1 MIYVI
6 FKNKKLSKNNKKILT
21 NDKDEDKIE
30 HIGGNLMSSIFI
42 CGIILSILQSILF
55 WEKEPGISVLLF
67 MSSFIIGLIYLMY
80 KHKKVENKKAFIF
93 AIPIIL
99 LSATYFIYHNTL
111 FQTINVLV
119 IVILTIIMCIYTT
132 RVHVK
137 VQEFLTKAIEL
148 LAGSFESISDVIDS
162 LKNKFKKKED
172 IENEK
177 SAKLKQG
184 VKSFVYAIPVILIV
198 FILLMSADSVFANIF
213 EGIFG
218 EFQNIFMAE
227 NFVKFC
233 LRICV
238 IMIFFFIFS
247 GFFVNILK
255 KDTMFN
261 SESEEKIVEI
271 HIEKMTI
278 DIILTILNIFYLI
291 FSIIQFTSLFSN
303 MNTNDFDYATYAR
316 QGFFQLMII
325 SFINI
330 VMIILAKVNKGDTS
344 NYTKGMSIL
353 TLLFTMIIL
362 LSAFFRMNLYEKA
375 YGYTYLR
382 LFVYYILATE
392 FILILPIGL
401 WILDKKID
409 ILKWTIGIV
418 TVMYVILN
426 FSNIESTIAKRN
438 VDRYFE
444 NQEENEIDLDYL
456 FNHTGTDAIGQMKRL
471 LNAKDETVA
480 KRVKEYLLQEKEDL
494 QDTKTNWQ
502 ETNLSEIKAKEELMN
517 IK

>member
-1 MIYVI
+1 
-6 FKNKKLSKNNKKILT
+6 
-21 NDKDEDKIE
+21 
-30 HIGGNLMSSIFI
+30 MSSIFV
-42 CGIILSILQSILF
+42 CGSILSILQSILF
-55 WEKEPGISVLLF
+55 WEKELGISVILF
-67 MSSFIIGLIYLMY
+67 VISFLVGLIYLMY
-80 KHKKVENKKAFIF
+80 KHKKVENKKAFIL

-111 FQTINVLV
+111 FQTVNVLA
-119 IVILTIIMCIYTT
+119 IVLLTIIMCIYAT
-132 RVHVK
+132 RLHVK
-137 VQEFLTKAIEL
+137 IQEFLVKAIAL

-177 SAKLKQG
+177 TEKLKQG
-184 VKSFVYAIPVILIV
+184 LKSFIYAIPVILIV
-198 FILLMSADSVFANIF
+198 LMLLMSADSVFANIF
-213 EGIFG
+213 ENIFG
-218 EFQNIFMAE
+218 EFQHIFMAE
-227 NFVKFC
+227 NFVMFC
-233 LRICV
+233 LRVCI
-238 IMIFFFIFS
+238 IIIFFFIFS

-261 SESEEKIVEI
+261 SESEEKIMEI
-271 HIEKMTI
+271 RIEKMTI
-278 DIILTILNIFYLI
+278 NMILTILNMFYFI

-303 MNTNDFDYATYAR
+303 INTNDFDYATYAR

-330 VMIILAKVNKGDTS
+330 VMIILAKVNKENIS
-344 NYTKGMSIL
+344 SYTKGMSIL
-353 TLLFTMIIL
+353 TLLFTMVIL

-409 ILKWTIGIV
+409 ILKWTIGII
-418 TVMYVILN
+418 TIMYVILN
-426 FSNIESTIAKRN
+426 FSNIESTIAERN

-456 FNHTGTDAIGQMKRL
+456 FHHTGTDAIGQIKRL
-471 LNAKDETVA
+471 LNAKDESVVE
-480 KRVKEYLLQEKEDL
+480 RVKEYLLLEKEEL
-494 QDTKTNWQ
+494 QNTETNWQ
-502 ETNLSEIKAKEELMN
+502 ETNLSEIHAKEELMN

>member
-1 MIYVI
+1 
-6 FKNKKLSKNNKKILT
+6 
-21 NDKDEDKIE
+21 
-30 HIGGNLMSSIFI
+30 MSSIFI
-42 CGIILSILQSILF
+42 CGSILSILQSILF
-55 WEKEPGISVLLF
+55 WEKEPGISVMLF
-67 MSSFIIGLIYLMY
+67 VISFLAGLIYLMY
-80 KHKKVENKKAFIF
+80 KYKKIENKKAFILV
-93 AIPIIL
+93 IPIIL

-111 FQTINVLV
+111 FQMINVLV
-119 IVILTIIMCIYTT
+119 ILILMMIMCIYAT
-132 RVHVK
+132 RLHVK
-137 VQEFLTKAIEL
+137 IQEFLVKAIEL

-172 IENEK
+172 VENEK
-177 SAKLKQG
+177 TEKIKQG
-184 VKSFVYAIPVILIV
+184 LKSFVYAVPVILIV
-198 FILLMSADSVFANIF
+198 LILLMSADSVFANIF
-213 EGIFG
+213 ANIFD
-218 EFQNIFMAE
+218 EFKNIFMAE
-227 NFVKFC
+227 NFVMFC
-233 LRICV
+233 IRMCI
-238 IMIFFFIFS
+238 IIIFFFIFS

-278 DIILTILNIFYLI
+278 NMILTILNIFYFI

-303 MNTNDFDYATYAR
+303 INTNDFDYATYAR

-330 VMIILAKVNKGDTS
+330 VMIMLAKVNKGNTS
-344 NYTKGMSIL
+344 SYTKGMSIL
-353 TLLFTMIIL
+353 ILLFTMVIL

-382 LFVYYILATE
+382 LFVYYILVTE

-418 TVMYVILN
+418 TIMYMVLN

-444 NQEENEIDLDYL
+444 NQEENEIDLEYL
-456 FNHTGTDAIGQMKRL
+456 FHHTGTDAIGQIKRL
-471 LNAKDETVA
+471 LNAKDESVV
-480 KRVKEYLLQEKEDL
+480 KRVEEYLQLEKEEL
-494 QDTKTNWQ
+494 QNIKTSWQ
-502 ETNLSEIKAKEELMN
+502 ETNLSEINAKEELIN

>member
-1 MIYVI
+1 
-6 FKNKKLSKNNKKILT
+6 
-21 NDKDEDKIE
+21 
-30 HIGGNLMSSIFI
+30 MSSIFI
-42 CGIILSILQSILF
+42 CGSILSILQSILF
-55 WEKEPGISVLLF
+55 WEKEPGISVMLF
-67 MSSFIIGLIYLMY
+67 VISFLAGLIYLMY
-80 KHKKVENKKAFIF
+80 KYKKIENKKAFILV
-93 AIPIIL
+93 IPIIL

-111 FQTINVLV
+111 FQMINVLV
-119 IVILTIIMCIYTT
+119 ILILMMIMCIYAT
-132 RVHVK
+132 RLHVK
-137 VQEFLTKAIEL
+137 IQEFLVKAIEL

-172 IENEK
+172 VENEK
-177 SAKLKQG
+177 TEKIKQG
-184 VKSFVYAIPVILIV
+184 LKSFVYAVPVILIV
-198 FILLMSADSVFANIF
+198 LILLMSADSVFANIF
-213 EGIFG
+213 ANIFD
-218 EFQNIFMAE
+218 EFKNIFMAE
-227 NFVKFC
+227 NFVMFC
-233 LRICV
+233 IRMCI
-238 IMIFFFIFS
+238 IIIFFFIFS

-278 DIILTILNIFYLI
+278 NMILTILNIFYFI

-303 MNTNDFDYATYAR
+303 INTNDFDYATYAR

-330 VMIILAKVNKGDTS
+330 VMIMLAKVNKGNTS
-344 NYTKGMSIL
+344 SYTKGMSIL
-353 TLLFTMIIL
+353 ILLFTMVIL

-382 LFVYYILATE
+382 LFVYYILVTE

-401 WILDKKID
+401 WILDRKID

-418 TVMYVILN
+418 TIMYMILN

-444 NQEENEIDLDYL
+444 NQEENEIDLEYL
-456 FNHTGTDAIGQMKRL
+456 FHHTGTDAIGQMKRL
-471 LNAKDETVA
+471 LNAKDETVV
-480 KRVKEYLLQEKEDL
+480 KRVKKYLLQEKEDL
-494 QDTKTNWQ
+494 QDTETSWQ
-502 ETNLSEIKAKEELMN
+502 ETNLSEIKAKEELIN
-517 IK
+517 IQ

>member
-1 MIYVI
+1 
-6 FKNKKLSKNNKKILT
+6 
-21 NDKDEDKIE
+21 
-30 HIGGNLMSSIFI
+30 MSSIFI
-42 CGIILSILQSILF
+42 CGIIFSILQSILF
-55 WEKEPGISVLLF
+55 WEKETGISVLLF
-67 MSSFIIGLIYLMY
+67 VSSFIIGLIYLMY
-80 KHKKVENKKAFIF
+80 KHKKVENKKALIF

-99 LSATYFIYHNTL
+99 LSATYFMYHNTL

-119 IVILTIIMCIYTT
+119 IVLLMMIMCIYAT
-132 RVHVK
+132 RMHVK
-137 VQEFLTKAIEL
+137 IQEFLIKTIEL

-184 VKSFVYAIPVILIV
+184 VKSFIYAIPVILVV

-213 EGIFG
+213 EGILG
-218 EFQNIFMAE
+218 EFQKIFMAE
-227 NFVKFC
+227 NFVIFC
-233 LRICV
+233 LRLCI
-238 IMIFFFIFS
+238 IIIFFFIFS
-247 GFFVNILK
+247 GFFVNLLK

-261 SESEEKIVEI
+261 SESEEKITEI
-271 HIEKMTI
+271 HVEKMTI
-278 DIILTILNIFYLI
+278 NMILTILNIFYLI

-303 MNTNDFDYATYAR
+303 MNTNDLDYATYAR
-316 QGFFQLMII
+316 QGFFQLMMI

-353 TLLFTMIIL
+353 TLLFTIVIL

-418 TVMYVILN
+418 TLMYLILN
-426 FSNIESTIAKRN
+426 SSNIESTIAKRN

-444 NQEENEIDLDYL
+444 NQEENEIDLEYL
-456 FNHTGTDAIGQMKRL
+456 FQHTGTDAIGQIKRL
-471 LNAKDETVA
+471 LNAKDENIVI
-480 KRVKEYLLQEKEDL
+480 RVREYLLREKEEL
-494 QDTKTNWQ
+494 QNTETSWQ

>member
-1 MIYVI
+1 
-6 FKNKKLSKNNKKILT
+6 
-21 NDKDEDKIE
+21 
-30 HIGGNLMSSIFI
+30 MSLIFI

-55 WEKEPGISVLLF
+55 WEKEPGISVMLF
-67 MSSFIIGLIYLMY
+67 VISFLVGFIFLMY
-80 KHKKVENKKAFIF
+80 KHKKIENKKALILV
-93 AIPIIL
+93 IPITL

-111 FQTINVLV
+111 FQTINVLM
-119 IVILTIIMCIYTT
+119 IVLLTIIMCIYTT
-132 RVHVK
+132 KAHVK
-137 VQEFLTKAIEL
+137 IQGFLVKGIEL
-148 LAGSFESISDVIDS
+148 LAGTFESISDVIDN
-162 LKNKFKKKED
+162 LKNKFKKKKD

-177 SAKLKQG
+177 SEKLKQG
-184 VKSFVYAIPVILIV
+184 LKSFVYAIPVILV
-198 FILLMSADSVFANIF
+198 VLVLLMSADSVFANIF
-213 EGIFG
+213 VNIFG
-218 EFQNIFMAE
+218 EFKNIFMAE
-227 NFVKFC
+227 NFVMFC
-233 LRICV
+233 LRICI
-238 IMIFFFIFS
+238 IMIFFFTFS

-255 KDTMFN
+255 TDTMFN
-261 SESEEKIVEI
+261 SETEEKITEV

-278 DIILTILNIFYLI
+278 NMILTILNIFYLI

-303 MNTNDFDYATYAR
+303 MNTNNLDYATYAR
-316 QGFFQLMII
+316 QGFFQLMMI

-344 NYTKGMSIL
+344 DYTKAMSIL
-353 TLLFTMIIL
+353 TLLFTVVIL

-392 FILILPIGL
+392 FILVLPIGL

-418 TVMYVILN
+418 TIMYLILN

-444 NQEENEIDLDYL
+444 NQEENEIDLEYL
-456 FNHTGTDAIGQMKRL
+456 FHHTGTDAIGQMKRL
-471 LNAKDETVA
+471 LNAKDETVV
-480 KRVKEYLLQEKEDL
+480 KKVKEYLLQEKEEL
-494 QDTKTNWQ
+494 QNTETNWQ

>member
-1 MIYVI
+1 
-6 FKNKKLSKNNKKILT
+6 
-21 NDKDEDKIE
+21 
-30 HIGGNLMSSIFI
+30 MSSIFI
-42 CGIILSILQSILF
+42 CGSILSILQSILF
-55 WEKEPGISVLLF
+55 WEKEPGISVMLF
-67 MSSFIIGLIYLMY
+67 VISFLAGLIYLMY
-80 KHKKVENKKAFIF
+80 KYKKIENKKAFILV
-93 AIPIIL
+93 IPIIL

-111 FQTINVLV
+111 FQMINVLV
-119 IVILTIIMCIYTT
+119 ILILMMIKCIYAT
-132 RVHVK
+132 RLHVK
-137 VQEFLTKAIEL
+137 IQEFLVKAIEL

-172 IENEK
+172 VENEK
-177 SAKLKQG
+177 TEKIKQG
-184 VKSFVYAIPVILIV
+184 LKSFVYAVPVILIV
-198 FILLMSADSVFANIF
+198 LILLMSADSVFANIF
-213 EGIFG
+213 ANIFD
-218 EFQNIFMAE
+218 EFKNIFMAE
-227 NFVKFC
+227 NFVMFC
-233 LRICV
+233 IRMCIT
-238 IMIFFFIFS
+238 IIFFFIFS

-278 DIILTILNIFYLI
+278 NMILTILNIFYFI

-303 MNTNDFDYATYAR
+303 INTNDFDYATYAR

-330 VMIILAKVNKGDTS
+330 VMIMLAKVNKGNTS
-344 NYTKGMSIL
+344 SYTKGMSIL
-353 TLLFTMIIL
+353 ILLFTMVIL

-382 LFVYYILATE
+382 LFVYYILVTE

-401 WILDKKID
+401 WILDRKID

-418 TVMYVILN
+418 TIMYMILN

-444 NQEENEIDLDYL
+444 NQEENEIDLEYL
-456 FNHTGTDAIGQMKRL
+456 FHHTGTDAIGQIKRL
-471 LNAKDETVA
+471 LNAKDESVV
-480 KRVKEYLLQEKEDL
+480 KRVEEYLQLEKEEL
-494 QDTKTNWQ
+494 QNIKTSWQ
-502 ETNLSEIKAKEELMN
+502 ETNLSEINAKEELIN

>member
-1 MIYVI
+1 
-6 FKNKKLSKNNKKILT
+6 
-21 NDKDEDKIE
+21 
-30 HIGGNLMSSIFI
+30 MSSIFI
-42 CGIILSILQSILF
+42 LGSILSILQSILF
-55 WEKEPGISVLLF
+55 WEKEPGISVILF
-67 MSSFIIGLIYLMY
+67 VISFLVGIIFLMY
-80 KHKKVENKKAFIF
+80 KHQKVENKKAFIL
-93 AIPIIL
+93 AIPITL
-99 LSATYFIYHNTL
+99 LSATYFVYHNTL
-111 FQTINVLV
+111 FQTINVLA
-119 IVILTIIMCIYTT
+119 IVLLTIIMCIYAT
-132 RVHVK
+132 RLHVK
-137 VQEFLTKAIEL
+137 IQEFLVKAIAL

-177 SAKLKQG
+177 SEKLKQG
-184 VKSFVYAIPVILIV
+184 LKSFVYAIPVIFIV

-213 EGIFG
+213 ENIFG
-218 EFQNIFMAE
+218 EFQHIFMAE
-227 NFVKFC
+227 NFVMFC
-233 LRICV
+233 LRVCI
-238 IMIFFFIFS
+238 IIIFFFIFS

-261 SESEEKIVEI
+261 SESEEKIMKI
-271 HIEKMTI
+271 RIEKMTI
-278 DIILTILNIFYLI
+278 NMILTILNMFYFI

-303 MNTNDFDYATYAR
+303 INTNDFDYATYAR
-316 QGFFQLMII
+316 QGFFQLMVI

-330 VMIILAKVNKGDTS
+330 VMIILAKVNKENIS
-344 NYTKGMSIL
+344 SYTKGMSIL
-353 TLLFTMIIL
+353 TLLFTMVIL

-409 ILKWTIGIV
+409 ILKWTIGII
-418 TVMYVILN
+418 TIMYVILN

-444 NQEENEIDLDYL
+444 NQEENEIDLEYL
-456 FNHTGTDAIGQMKRL
+456 FHHTGTDAIGQIKRL
-471 LNAKDETVA
+471 LNAKDESVVE
-480 KRVKEYLLQEKEDL
+480 RVKEYLLLEKEEL
-494 QDTKTNWQ
+494 QNTETNWQ
-502 ETNLSEIKAKEELMN
+502 ETNLSKIHAKEELMN

>member
-1 MIYVI
+1 
-6 FKNKKLSKNNKKILT
+6 
-21 NDKDEDKIE
+21 
-30 HIGGNLMSSIFI
+30 MSSIFI
-42 CGIILSILQSILF
+42 CGIIFSILLSILF
-55 WEKEPGISVLLF
+55 WEKETGISVLLF
-67 MSSFIIGLIYLMY
+67 VSSFIIGLIYLMY
-80 KHKKVENKKAFIF
+80 KHKKVENKKALIF

-99 LSATYFIYHNTL
+99 LSATYFMYHNTL

-119 IVILTIIMCIYTT
+119 IVLLMMIMCIYAT
-132 RVHVK
+132 RMHVK
-137 VQEFLTKAIEL
+137 IQEFLIKTIEL

-184 VKSFVYAIPVILIV
+184 VKSFIYAIPVILVV

-213 EGIFG
+213 EGILG
-218 EFQNIFMAE
+218 EFQKIFMAE
-227 NFVKFC
+227 NFVIFC
-233 LRICV
+233 LRLCI
-238 IMIFFFIFS
+238 IIIFFFIFS
-247 GFFVNILK
+247 GFFVNLLK

-261 SESEEKIVEI
+261 SESEEKITEI
-271 HIEKMTI
+271 HVEKMTI
-278 DIILTILNIFYLI
+278 NMILTILNIFYLI

-303 MNTNDFDYATYAR
+303 MNTNDLDYATYAR
-316 QGFFQLMII
+316 QGFFQLMMI

-353 TLLFTMIIL
+353 TLLFTIVIL

-418 TVMYVILN
+418 TLMYLILN
-426 FSNIESTIAKRN
+426 SSNIESTIAKRN

-444 NQEENEIDLDYL
+444 NQEENEIDLEYL
-456 FNHTGTDAIGQMKRL
+456 FQHTGTDAIGQIKRL
-471 LNAKDETVA
+471 LNAKDENIVI
-480 KRVKEYLLQEKEDL
+480 RVREYLLREKEEL
-494 QDTKTNWQ
+494 QNTETSWQ

>member
-1 MIYVI
+1 M
-6 FKNKKLSKNNKKILT
+6 
-21 NDKDEDKIE
+21 
-30 HIGGNLMSSIFI
+30 NLIFI
-42 CGIILSILQSILF
+42 CGIILSLLQSILF
-55 WEKEPGISVLLF
+55 WEKKPGISVMLF
-67 MSSFIIGLIYLMY
+67 VISFLVGLIYLMY
-80 KHKKVENKKAFIF
+80 KHKKVENKKAFIL
-93 AIPIIL
+93 AIPITL

-119 IVILTIIMCIYTT
+119 IVMLTIIMCIYAT
-132 RVHVK
+132 RIHIK
-137 VQEFLTKAIEL
+137 TQEFLMKGIEL
-148 LAGSFESISDVIDS
+148 LAGTFESISDVIDS
-162 LKNKFKKKED
+162 LKHKFKKKEG

-177 SAKLKQG
+177 SEKRKQ
-184 VKSFVYAIPVILIV
+184 VLKSFVYAIPVILIV
-198 FILLMSADSVFANIF
+198 LILLMSADSVFANIF
-213 EGIFG
+213 ENIFG
-218 EFQNIFMAE
+218 EFKNIFMAE
-227 NFVKFC
+227 NFVMFC
-233 LRICV
+233 LRICI
-238 IMIFFFIFS
+238 IMVFFFIFS

-261 SESEEKIVEI
+261 SESEENIIEI
-271 HIEKMTI
+271 HVEKMTI
-278 DIILTILNIFYLI
+278 NMILSILNIFYFI

-316 QGFFQLMII
+316 QGFFQLMLI

-330 VMIILAKVNKGDTS
+330 VMIILAKVNKGNIS
-344 NYTKGMSIL
+344 SYTKGMSIL
-353 TLLFTMIIL
+353 TLVFTVVIL
-362 LSAFFRMNLYEKA
+362 LSAFFRMYLYEKA

-418 TVMYVILN
+418 TIMYVILN
-426 FSNIESTIAKRN
+426 FSNVESTIAKRN

-444 NQEENEIDLDYL
+444 NQEENEIDLEYL
-456 FNHTGTDAIGQMKRL
+456 FHHTGTDAIEQMKRL
-471 LNAKDETVA
+471 LNAKDETVT
-480 KRVKEYLLQEKEDL
+480 KRVKEYLLLEKEEL
-494 QDTKTNWQ
+494 QNTETSWQ

>member
-1 MIYVI
+1 
-6 FKNKKLSKNNKKILT
+6 
-21 NDKDEDKIE
+21 
-30 HIGGNLMSSIFI
+30 MSSIFI
-42 CGIILSILQSILF
+42 CGSILSILQSILF
-55 WEKEPGISVLLF
+55 WEKEPGISVMLF
-67 MSSFIIGLIYLMY
+67 VISFLAGLIYLMY
-80 KHKKVENKKAFIF
+80 KYKKIENKKAFILV
-93 AIPIIL
+93 IPIIL

-111 FQTINVLV
+111 FQMINVLV
-119 IVILTIIMCIYTT
+119 ILILMMIMCIYAT
-132 RVHVK
+132 RLHVK
-137 VQEFLTKAIEL
+137 IQEFLVKAIEL

-172 IENEK
+172 VENEK
-177 SAKLKQG
+177 TEKIKQG
-184 VKSFVYAIPVILIV
+184 LKSFVYAVPVILIV
-198 FILLMSADSVFANIF
+198 LILLMSADSVFANIF
-213 EGIFG
+213 ANIFD
-218 EFQNIFMAE
+218 EFKNIFMAE
-227 NFVKFC
+227 NFVMFC
-233 LRICV
+233 IRMCI
-238 IMIFFFIFS
+238 IIIFFFIFS

-278 DIILTILNIFYLI
+278 NMILTILNIFYFI

-303 MNTNDFDYATYAR
+303 INTNDFDYATYAR

-330 VMIILAKVNKGDTS
+330 VMIMLAKVNKGNTS
-344 NYTKGMSIL
+344 SYTKGMSIL
-353 TLLFTMIIL
+353 ILLFTMVIL

-382 LFVYYILATE
+382 LFVYYILVTE

-401 WILDKKID
+401 WILDRKID

-418 TVMYVILN
+418 TIMYMILN

-444 NQEENEIDLDYL
+444 NQEENEIDLEYL
-456 FNHTGTDAIGQMKRL
+456 FHHTGTDAIGQMKRL
-471 LNAKDETVA
+471 LNAKDETVV

-494 QDTKTNWQ
+494 QDTETSWQ
-502 ETNLSEIKAKEELMN
+502 ETNLSEINAKEELIN

>member
-1 MIYVI
+1 
-6 FKNKKLSKNNKKILT
+6 
-21 NDKDEDKIE
+21 
-30 HIGGNLMSSIFI
+30 MSSIFI
-42 CGIILSILQSILF
+42 CGSILSILQSILF
-55 WEKEPGISVLLF
+55 WEKEPGISVMLF
-67 MSSFIIGLIYLMY
+67 VISFLAGLIYLMY
-80 KHKKVENKKAFIF
+80 KYKKIENKKAFILV
-93 AIPIIL
+93 IPIIL

-111 FQTINVLV
+111 FQMINVLV
-119 IVILTIIMCIYTT
+119 ILILMMIMCIYAT
-132 RVHVK
+132 RLHVK
-137 VQEFLTKAIEL
+137 IQEFLVKAIEL

-172 IENEK
+172 VENEK
-177 SAKLKQG
+177 TEKIKQG
-184 VKSFVYAIPVILIV
+184 LKSFVYAVPVILIV
-198 FILLMSADSVFANIF
+198 LILLMSADSVFANIF
-213 EGIFG
+213 ANIFD
-218 EFQNIFMAE
+218 EFKNIFMAE
-227 NFVKFC
+227 NFVMFC
-233 LRICV
+233 IRMCI
-238 IMIFFFIFS
+238 IIIFFFIFS

-278 DIILTILNIFYLI
+278 NMILTILNIFYFI

-303 MNTNDFDYATYAR
+303 INTNDFDYATYAR

-330 VMIILAKVNKGDTS
+330 VMIMLAKINKGNTS
-344 NYTKGMSIL
+344 SYTKGMSIL
-353 TLLFTMIIL
+353 ILLFTMVIL

-382 LFVYYILATE
+382 LFVYYILVTE

-401 WILDKKID
+401 WILDRKID

-418 TVMYVILN
+418 TIMYMILN

-444 NQEENEIDLDYL
+444 NQEENEIDLEYL
-456 FNHTGTDAIGQMKRL
+456 FHHTGTDAIGQMKRL
-471 LNAKDETVA
+471 LNAKDETVV
-480 KRVKEYLLQEKEDL
+480 KRVKKYLLQEKEDL
-494 QDTKTNWQ
+494 QDTETSWQ
-502 ETNLSEIKAKEELMN
+502 ETNLSEINAKEELIN

>member
-1 MIYVI
+1 MT
-6 FKNKKLSKNNKKILT
+6 NNKNT
-21 NDKDEDKIE
+21 DKIE
-30 HIGGNLMSSIFI
+30 PIGGSLMSSIFV
-42 CGIILSILQSILF
+42 CGSILSILQSILF
-55 WEKEPGISVLLF
+55 WEKEPEISVILF
-67 MSSFIIGLIYLMY
+67 VISFLVGLIYLMY
-80 KHKKVENKKAFIF
+80 KHKKIENKKAFIL

-111 FQTINVLV
+111 FQTVNVLA
-119 IVILTIIMCIYTT
+119 IVLLTIIMCIYAT
-132 RVHVK
+132 RLHVK
-137 VQEFLTKAIEL
+137 IQEFLVKAIAL

-177 SAKLKQG
+177 TEKLKQG
-184 VKSFVYAIPVILIV
+184 LKSFIYAIPVILIV
-198 FILLMSADSVFANIF
+198 LMLLMSADSVFANIF
-213 EGIFG
+213 ENIFG
-218 EFQNIFMAE
+218 EFQHIFMAE
-227 NFVKFC
+227 NFVMFC
-233 LRICV
+233 LRVCI
-238 IMIFFFIFS
+238 IIIFFFIFS

-261 SESEEKIVEI
+261 SESEEKIMEI
-271 HIEKMTI
+271 RIEKMTI
-278 DIILTILNIFYLI
+278 NMILTILNMFYFI

-303 MNTNDFDYATYAR
+303 INTNDFDYATYAR

-330 VMIILAKVNKGDTS
+330 VMIILAKVNKENIS
-344 NYTKGMSIL
+344 SYTKGMSIL
-353 TLLFTMIIL
+353 TLLFTMVIL

-409 ILKWTIGIV
+409 ILKWTIGII
-418 TVMYVILN
+418 TIMYVILN
-426 FSNIESTIAKRN
+426 FSNIESTIAERN

-456 FNHTGTDAIGQMKRL
+456 FHHTGTDAIGQMKRL
-471 LNAKDETVA
+471 LNAKDETVV
-480 KRVKEYLLQEKEDL
+480 KRVKEYLLQEKEEL
-494 QDTKTNWQ
+494 QDTENSWQ
-502 ETNLSEIKAKEELMN
+502 EANLSEIKAKEELMN

>member
-1 MIYVI
+1 
-6 FKNKKLSKNNKKILT
+6 
-21 NDKDEDKIE
+21 
-30 HIGGNLMSSIFI
+30 MSSIFV
-42 CGIILSILQSILF
+42 CGSILSILQSILF
-55 WEKEPGISVLLF
+55 WEKEPEISVILF
-67 MSSFIIGLIYLMY
+67 VISFLVGLIYLMY
-80 KHKKVENKKAFIF
+80 KHKKIENKKAFIL

-111 FQTINVLV
+111 FQTVNVLA
-119 IVILTIIMCIYTT
+119 IVLLTIIMCIYAT
-132 RVHVK
+132 RLHVK
-137 VQEFLTKAIEL
+137 IQEFLVKAIAL

-177 SAKLKQG
+177 TEKLKQG
-184 VKSFVYAIPVILIV
+184 LKSFIYAIPVILIV
-198 FILLMSADSVFANIF
+198 LMLLMSADSVFANIF
-213 EGIFG
+213 ENIFG
-218 EFQNIFMAE
+218 EFQHIFMAE
-227 NFVKFC
+227 NFVMFC
-233 LRICV
+233 LRVCI
-238 IMIFFFIFS
+238 IIIFFFIFS

-261 SESEEKIVEI
+261 SESEEKIMEI
-271 HIEKMTI
+271 RIEKMTI
-278 DIILTILNIFYLI
+278 NMILTILNMFYFI

-303 MNTNDFDYATYAR
+303 INTNDFDYATYAR

-330 VMIILAKVNKGDTS
+330 VMIILAKVNKENIS
-344 NYTKGMSIL
+344 SYTKGMSIL
-353 TLLFTMIIL
+353 TLLFTMVIL

-409 ILKWTIGIV
+409 ILKWTIGII
-418 TVMYVILN
+418 TIMYVILN
-426 FSNIESTIAKRN
+426 FSNIESTIAERN

-456 FNHTGTDAIGQMKRL
+456 FHHTGTDAIGQMKRL
-471 LNAKDETVA
+471 LNAKDESVVE
-480 KRVKEYLLQEKEDL
+480 RVKEYLLLEKEEL
-494 QDTKTNWQ
+494 QNTETNWQ
-502 ETNLSEIKAKEELMN
+502 ETNLSEIHAKEELMN

>member
-1 MIYVI
+1 
-6 FKNKKLSKNNKKILT
+6 
-21 NDKDEDKIE
+21 
-30 HIGGNLMSSIFI
+30 MSLIFI

-55 WEKEPGISVLLF
+55 WEKEPGISVMLF
-67 MSSFIIGLIYLMY
+67 VISFLVGFIFLMY
-80 KHKKVENKKAFIF
+80 KHKKIENKKALILV
-93 AIPIIL
+93 IPITL

-111 FQTINVLV
+111 FQTINVLM
-119 IVILTIIMCIYTT
+119 IVLLTIIMCIYTT
-132 RVHVK
+132 RAHVK
-137 VQEFLTKAIEL
+137 IQEFLVKGIEL
-148 LAGSFESISDVIDS
+148 LAGTFESISDVIDNF
-162 LKNKFKKKED
+162 KNKFKKKKD

-177 SAKLKQG
+177 SEKLKQG
-184 VKSFVYAIPVILIV
+184 LKSFVYAIPVILV
-198 FILLMSADSVFANIF
+198 VLVLLMSADSVFANIF
-213 EGIFG
+213 VNIFG
-218 EFQNIFMAE
+218 EFKNIFMAE
-227 NFVKFC
+227 NFVMFC
-233 LRICV
+233 LRICI
-238 IMIFFFIFS
+238 IMIFFFTFS

-255 KDTMFN
+255 TDTMFN
-261 SESEEKIVEI
+261 SETEEKITEV

-278 DIILTILNIFYLI
+278 NMILTILNIFYLI

-303 MNTNDFDYATYAR
+303 MNTNNLDYATYAR
-316 QGFFQLMII
+316 QGFFQLMMI

-330 VMIILAKVNKGDTS
+330 VMIILAKVNKGNTS
-344 NYTKGMSIL
+344 DYTKAMSIL
-353 TLLFTMIIL
+353 TLLFTVVIL

-418 TVMYVILN
+418 TIMYLILN

-444 NQEENEIDLDYL
+444 NQEENEIDLEYL
-456 FNHTGTDAIGQMKRL
+456 FHHTGTDAIGQMKRL
-471 LNAKDETVA
+471 LNAKDETVV
-480 KRVKEYLLQEKEDL
+480 KRVKEYLLQEKEEL
-494 QDTKTNWQ
+494 QDTENSWQ
-502 ETNLSEIKAKEELMN
+502 EANLSEIKAKEELMN

>member
-1 MIYVI
+1 
-6 FKNKKLSKNNKKILT
+6 
-21 NDKDEDKIE
+21 
-30 HIGGNLMSSIFI
+30 MSSIFV
-42 CGIILSILQSILF
+42 CGSILSILQSILF
-55 WEKEPGISVLLF
+55 WEKEPGISVILF
-67 MSSFIIGLIYLMY
+67 VISFLVGLIYLMY
-80 KHKKVENKKAFIF
+80 KHKKIENKKAFIL

-99 LSATYFIYHNTL
+99 LSATYFVYHNIL
-111 FQTINVLV
+111 FQTVNVLA
-119 IVILTIIMCIYTT
+119 IVLLTIIMCIYAT
-132 RVHVK
+132 RLYVK
-137 VQEFLTKAIEL
+137 IQEFLVKVIAL

-172 IENEK
+172 VENEK
-177 SAKLKQG
+177 TEKIKQG
-184 VKSFVYAIPVILIV
+184 LKSFVYAVPVILIV
-198 FILLMSADSVFANIF
+198 LILLMSADSVFANIF
-213 EGIFG
+213 ANIFD
-218 EFQNIFMAE
+218 EFKNIFMAE
-227 NFVKFC
+227 NFVMFC
-233 LRICV
+233 IRMCI
-238 IMIFFFIFS
+238 IIIFFFIFS

-278 DIILTILNIFYLI
+278 NMILTILNIFYFI

-303 MNTNDFDYATYAR
+303 INTNDFDYATYAR

-330 VMIILAKVNKGDTS
+330 VMIMLAKVNKGNTS
-344 NYTKGMSIL
+344 SYTKGMSIL
-353 TLLFTMIIL
+353 ILLFTMVIL

-382 LFVYYILATE
+382 LFVYYILVAE

-401 WILDKKID
+401 WILDRKID

-418 TVMYVILN
+418 TIMYMILN

-444 NQEENEIDLDYL
+444 NQEENEIDLEYL
-456 FNHTGTDAIGQMKRL
+456 FHHTGTDAIGQMKRL
-471 LNAKDETVA
+471 LNAKDETVV

-494 QDTKTNWQ
+494 QDTETSWQ
-502 ETNLSEIKAKEELMN
+502 ETNLSEIKAKEELIN
-517 IK
+517 IQ

>member
-1 MIYVI
+1 
-6 FKNKKLSKNNKKILT
+6 
-21 NDKDEDKIE
+21 
-30 HIGGNLMSSIFI
+30 MSSIFI
-42 CGIILSILQSILF
+42 CGILLSVLQSILF
-55 WEKEPGISVLLF
+55 WEKKPGISVMLF
-67 MSSFIIGLIYLMY
+67 VLSFLVGLIYLMY
-80 KHKKVENKKAFIF
+80 KHKKVENKKAFIL
-93 AIPIIL
+93 ALPIIL
-99 LSATYFIYHNTL
+99 LSATYFMYHNTL

-119 IVILTIIMCIYTT
+119 ILILTMIMCIYAT
-132 RVHVK
+132 RLHVK
-137 VQEFLTKAIEL
+137 IQEFLVKAIEL

-177 SAKLKQG
+177 SVKLKQG
-184 VKSFVYAIPVILIV
+184 VKSFVYAFPIILIV
-198 FILLMSADSVFANIF
+198 FILLMSADSIFANIF
-213 EGIFG
+213 ENIFG
-218 EFQNIFMAE
+218 EFQHIFMAE
-227 NFVKFC
+227 NFVMFC
-233 LRICV
+233 LRLCI

-247 GFFVNILK
+247 GFFVNILE

-261 SESEEKIVEI
+261 SESEEKMIEI

-278 DIILTILNIFYLI
+278 NMILTILNIFYFI

-303 MNTNDFDYATYAR
+303 INTNDFDYATYAR

-330 VMIILAKVNKGDTS
+330 VMIILTKVNKGNMS
-344 NYTKGMSIL
+344 SYIKGMSML
-353 TLLFTMIIL
+353 TLLFTIVIL

-418 TVMYVILN
+418 TIMYVILN

-444 NQEENEIDLDYL
+444 NQEENEIDLEYL
-456 FNHTGTDAIGQMKRL
+456 FHHTGTDAIGQIKRL
-471 LNAKDETVA
+471 LNAKDESVVI
-480 KRVKEYLLQEKEDL
+480 RVKEYLLEEKEEL
-494 QDTKTNWQ
+494 QNTETSWQ
-502 ETNLSEIKAKEELMN
+502 ETNLSEINAKEELIN

>member
-1 MIYVI
+1 
-6 FKNKKLSKNNKKILT
+6 
-21 NDKDEDKIE
+21 
-30 HIGGNLMSSIFI
+30 MSSIFI
-42 CGIILSILQSILF
+42 CGSILSILQSILF
-55 WEKEPGISVLLF
+55 WEKEPGISVMLF
-67 MSSFIIGLIYLMY
+67 VISFLAGLIYLMY
-80 KHKKVENKKAFIF
+80 KYKKIENKKAFILV
-93 AIPIIL
+93 IPIIL

-111 FQTINVLV
+111 FQMINVLV
-119 IVILTIIMCIYTT
+119 ILILMMIMCIYAT
-132 RVHVK
+132 RLHVK
-137 VQEFLTKAIEL
+137 IQEFLVKAIEL

-172 IENEK
+172 VENEK
-177 SAKLKQG
+177 TEKIKQG
-184 VKSFVYAIPVILIV
+184 LKSFVYAVPVILIV
-198 FILLMSADSVFANIF
+198 LILLMSADSVFANIF
-213 EGIFG
+213 ANIFD
-218 EFQNIFMAE
+218 EFKNIFMAE
-227 NFVKFC
+227 NFVMFC
-233 LRICV
+233 IRMCI
-238 IMIFFFIFS
+238 IIIFFFIFS

-278 DIILTILNIFYLI
+278 NMILTILNIFYFI

-303 MNTNDFDYATYAR
+303 INTNDFDYATYAR

-330 VMIILAKVNKGDTS
+330 VMIMLAKVNKGNTS
-344 NYTKGMSIL
+344 SYTKGMSIL
-353 TLLFTMIIL
+353 ILLFTMVIL

-382 LFVYYILATE
+382 LFVYYILVTE

-401 WILDKKID
+401 WILDRKID

-418 TVMYVILN
+418 TIMYMILN

-444 NQEENEIDLDYL
+444 NQEENEIDLEYL
-456 FNHTGTDAIGQMKRL
+456 FHHTGTDAIGQIKRL
-471 LNAKDETVA
+471 LNAKDESVVE
-480 KRVKEYLLQEKEDL
+480 RVKEYLLLEKEEL
-494 QDTKTNWQ
+494 QNTQNNWQ
-502 ETNLSEIKAKEELMN
+502 ETNLSEINAKEELIN

>member
-1 MIYVI
+1 M
-6 FKNKKLSKNNKKILT
+6 
-21 NDKDEDKIE
+21 D
-30 HIGGNLMSSIFI
+30 SIFI
-42 CGIILSILQSILF
+42 CGIIFSIWQSILF

-67 MSSFIIGLIYLMY
+67 VSSFMIGLIYVIY
-80 KHKKVENKKAFIF
+80 KHKKVKNKKAFIL

-99 LSATYFIYHNTL
+99 LSATYFMYHNTL
-111 FQTINVLV
+111 FQAINVLV
-119 IVILTIIMCIYTT
+119 TVFLTMIMCIYAT
-132 RVHVK
+132 RWHVK
-137 VQEFLTKAIEL
+137 VQELLVKAMEL

-184 VKSFVYAIPVILIV
+184 IKSFVYAVPVIFIV
-198 FILLMSADSVFANIF
+198 FILLMSADSIFANIF

-227 NFVKFC
+227 NFVMFC
-233 LRICV
+233 LRFC
-238 IMIFFFIFS
+238 IMIIFFFIFS
-247 GFFVNILK
+247 GFFVNLLE

-261 SESEEKIVEI
+261 SESEEKIIEI
-271 HIEKMTI
+271 HVEKMTI
-278 DIILTILNIFYLI
+278 NMILTILNIFYLI

-303 MNTNDFDYATYAR
+303 MNTNNLDYATYAR
-316 QGFFQLMII
+316 QGFFQLMMI

-344 NYTKGMSIL
+344 DYTKAMSIL
-353 TLLFTMIIL
+353 TLLFTVVIL

-392 FILILPIGL
+392 FILVLPIGL

-418 TVMYVILN
+418 TIMYLILN

-444 NQEENEIDLDYL
+444 NQEENEIDLEYL
-456 FNHTGTDAIGQMKRL
+456 FHHTGTDAIGQIKRL
-471 LNAKDETVA
+471 LNAKDETVV
-480 KRVKEYLLQEKEDL
+480 KKVKEYLLQEKEEL
-494 QDTKTNWQ
+494 QNTETNWQ

>member
-1 MIYVI
+1 
-6 FKNKKLSKNNKKILT
+6 
-21 NDKDEDKIE
+21 
-30 HIGGNLMSSIFI
+30 MSSIFI
-42 CGIILSILQSILF
+42 CGITFSILQSILF

-67 MSSFIIGLIYLMY
+67 VSSFIIGLIYLMY
-80 KHKKVENKKAFIF
+80 KHKKVENKKALIF

-99 LSATYFIYHNTL
+99 LSATYFMYHNTL

-119 IVILTIIMCIYTT
+119 IVFLMMIMCIYAT
-132 RVHVK
+132 RMHVK
-137 VQEFLTKAIEL
+137 IQEFLIKTIEL

-184 VKSFVYAIPVILIV
+184 VKSFIYAIPVILVV

-213 EGIFG
+213 EGILG
-218 EFQNIFMAE
+218 EFQKIFMAE
-227 NFVKFC
+227 NFVIFC
-233 LRICV
+233 LRLCI
-238 IMIFFFIFS
+238 IIIFFFIFS
-247 GFFVNILK
+247 GFFVNLLK

-261 SESEEKIVEI
+261 SESEEKITEI
-271 HIEKMTI
+271 HVEKMTI
-278 DIILTILNIFYLI
+278 NMILTILNIFYLI

-303 MNTNDFDYATYAR
+303 MNTNELDYATYAR
-316 QGFFQLMII
+316 QGFFQLMMI

-330 VMIILAKVNKGDTS
+330 VMIILAKVNKGDAS

-353 TLLFTMIIL
+353 TLLFTIVIL

-418 TVMYVILN
+418 TLMYLILN

-444 NQEENEIDLDYL
+444 NQEENEIDLEYL
-456 FNHTGTDAIGQMKRL
+456 FQHTGTDAIGQIKRL
-471 LNAKDETVA
+471 LNAKDENIVI
-480 KRVKEYLLQEKEDL
+480 RVTEYLLREKEEL
-494 QDTKTNWQ
+494 QNTETSWQ
-502 ETNLSEIKAKEELMN
+502 ETNLSEIKAKEELVN

>member
-1 MIYVI
+1 M
-6 FKNKKLSKNNKKILT
+6 NKI
-21 NDKDEDKIE
+21 IP
-30 HIGGNLMSSIFI
+30 IGGSLMNLIFI
-42 CGIILSILQSILF
+42 CGIILSLLQSILF
-55 WEKEPGISVLLF
+55 WEKKPGISVMLF
-67 MSSFIIGLIYLMY
+67 VISFLVGLIYLMY
-80 KHKKVENKKAFIF
+80 KHKKVENKKAFIL
-93 AIPIIL
+93 AIPITL

-119 IVILTIIMCIYTT
+119 IVMLTIIMCIYAT
-132 RVHVK
+132 RIHIK
-137 VQEFLTKAIEL
+137 TQEFLMKGIQL
-148 LAGSFESISDVIDS
+148 LAGTFESISDVIDS
-162 LKNKFKKKED
+162 LKHKFKKKED

-177 SAKLKQG
+177 SEKRKQ
-184 VKSFVYAIPVILIV
+184 VLKSFIYAIPVVLIV
-198 FILLMSADSVFANIF
+198 LILLMSADSVFANIF
-213 EGIFG
+213 ENIFI
-218 EFQNIFMAE
+218 EFKNIFMAE
-227 NFVKFC
+227 NFVMFC
-233 LRICV
+233 LRICI
-238 IMIFFFIFS
+238 IMVFFFIFS

-271 HIEKMTI
+271 RIEKMTI
-278 DIILTILNIFYLI
+278 NMILTILNIFYLI

-303 MNTNDFDYATYAR
+303 MNTNDFDYATNAR
-316 QGFFQLMII
+316 QGFFQLMLI

-330 VMIILAKVNKGDTS
+330 VMIILAKVNKGNIS
-344 NYTKGMSIL
+344 SYTKGMSIL
-353 TLLFTMIIL
+353 TLVFTVVIL

-418 TVMYVILN
+418 TIMYVILN
-426 FSNIESTIAKRN
+426 FSNVESTIAKRN

-444 NQEENEIDLDYL
+444 NQEENEIDLEYL
-456 FNHTGTDAIGQMKRL
+456 FHHTGTDAIEQMKRL
-471 LNAKDETVA
+471 LNAKDETIT
-480 KRVKEYLLQEKEDL
+480 KRVKEYLLQQKEEL
-494 QDTKTNWQ
+494 KDTNNSWQ

>member
-1 MIYVI
+1 MT
-6 FKNKKLSKNNKKILT
+6 KNKNI
-21 NDKDEDKIE
+21 DKIE
-30 HIGGNLMSSIFI
+30 PIGGNLMSSIFI
-42 CGIILSILQSILF
+42 CGILLSVLQSILF
-55 WEKEPGISVLLF
+55 WEKKPGISVLLF
-67 MSSFIIGLIYLMY
+67 VSSFIIGLIYLMY

-99 LSATYFIYHNTL
+99 LSVTYFMYHNTL
-111 FQTINVLV
+111 FQTVNVLV
-119 IVILTIIMCIYTT
+119 IVLLMMIMCIYAT
-132 RVHVK
+132 RAHVK
-137 VQEFLTKAIEL
+137 IQEFLMKGIEL
-148 LAGSFESISDVIDS
+148 LAGTFESIIDVIDS

-184 VKSFVYAIPVILIV
+184 VKSFVYAIPVIFIV

-213 EGIFG
+213 ERIFG
-218 EFQNIFMAE
+218 EFQHIFMAE
-227 NFVKFC
+227 NFVMFC
-233 LRICV
+233 LRLCI

-247 GFFVNILK
+247 GFFVNLLK

-261 SESEEKIVEI
+261 SESEEKITEI
-271 HIEKMTI
+271 HVEKMTI
-278 DIILTILNIFYLI
+278 NMILTILNIFYLI

-303 MNTNDFDYATYAR
+303 MNTNDLDYATYAR

-330 VMIILAKVNKGDTS
+330 VMIILAKVNKGNTS

-353 TLLFTMIIL
+353 TLLFTIVIL

-392 FILILPIGL
+392 FILVLPIGL

-418 TVMYVILN
+418 TLMYIILN

-444 NQEENEIDLDYL
+444 NQEENEIDLEYL
-456 FNHTGTDAIGQMKRL
+456 FHHTGTDAIGQIKRL
-471 LNAKDETVA
+471 LNAKDENVVI
-480 KRVKEYLLQEKEDL
+480 RVKEYLLREKEEL
-494 QDTKTNWQ
+494 QNTETSWQ
-502 ETNLSEIKAKEELMN
+502 ETNLSEIKAKEELVN

>member
-1 MIYVI
+1 M
-6 FKNKKLSKNNKKILT
+6 
-21 NDKDEDKIE
+21 
-30 HIGGNLMSSIFI
+30 GSIFI
-42 CGIILSILQSILF
+42 CGIIFSILQSILF
-55 WEKEPGISVLLF
+55 WEREPGISVLLF
-67 MSSFIIGLIYLMY
+67 VSSFIIGLIYLMY
-80 KHKKVENKKAFIF
+80 KHKKVENKKALIF
-93 AIPIIL
+93 AISIVL

-111 FQTINVLV
+111 FQTINILV
-119 IVILTIIMCIYTT
+119 IVLLTIIMCVYAT
-132 RVHVK
+132 RLHVK
-137 VQEFLTKAIEL
+137 IQEFLIKTIEL

-162 LKNKFKKKED
+162 LKNKFKKTED
-172 IENEK
+172 NEEEK
-177 SAKLKQG
+177 SIKLKQG
-184 VKSFVYAIPVILIV
+184 IKSFVYALPVILIV
-198 FILLMSADSVFANIF
+198 FILLMSADSIFANIF

-227 NFVKFC
+227 NVVMFC
-233 LRICV
+233 LRLCI

-247 GFFVNILK
+247 GFFVNLLK

-261 SESEEKIVEI
+261 SESEEKMIEI

-278 DIILTILNIFYLI
+278 NMILTILNIFYFI
-291 FSIIQFTSLFSN
+291 FSMIQFTSLFSN
-303 MNTNDFDYATYAR
+303 MNTNNLDYATYAR

-325 SFINI
+325 SLINI
-330 VMIILAKVNKGDTS
+330 VMMILAKVNKGDTS

-353 TLLFTMIIL
+353 ILLFTIVIL

-401 WILDKKID
+401 WILNKKID

-418 TVMYVILN
+418 TLMYLILN

-444 NQEENEIDLDYL
+444 NQEENEIDLEYL
-456 FNHTGTDAIGQMKRL
+456 FQHTGTDAIGQIKRL
-471 LNAKDETVA
+471 LNAKDENIVI
-480 KRVKEYLLQEKEDL
+480 RVREYLLHEKEEL
-494 QDTKTNWQ
+494 QNTETNWQ
-502 ETNLSEIKAKEELMN
+502 ETNLSEIKAKEELIN
-517 IK
+517 IQ